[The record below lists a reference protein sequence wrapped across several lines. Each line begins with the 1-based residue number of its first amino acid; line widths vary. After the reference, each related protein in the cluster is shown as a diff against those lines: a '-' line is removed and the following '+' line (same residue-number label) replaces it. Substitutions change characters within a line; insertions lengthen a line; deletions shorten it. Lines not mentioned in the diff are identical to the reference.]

1 MIRIDYSDATPL
13 YEQIVERYKNLISKG
28 VLLPD
33 EKMPSVRNLAMEL
46 SINPNT
52 IQKAL
57 TELERQGFIY
67 TIKGRGNFVVG
78 NQNLKDIKRKEILE
92 KLELVIKEAD
102 EAGIHAKELLN
113 YLTEKLGGQNS
124 D

>member
-33 EKMPSVRNLAMEL
+33 EKMPSVRNLAIEL

>member
-13 YEQIVERYKNLISKG
+13 YEQIVERYKNLIAKG